1 MQFPSYTILIHALIF
16 IALFSNSVKLRQAV
30 ENLVSRHGSSGEIK
44 ANMDPDVSDEY
55 ERHRDFLV
63 KSVQQLKGSLEEE
76 VMSNSKSLNELMKTN
91 MTLIDQI
98 NKQREENKML
108 KGTVSAA
115 TGRLTQLARVAA
127 EKMAMAAKE
136 AEKQEILGLPKPGP
150 TGTKPGSKTV
160 KRGSGGVRDSLE
172 SDMFGS
178 LFASKEPESTDMEGP
193 LFILERNRRRI
204 QTMRLFISELQ
215 DRIIGGPVVPLS
227 MTSATILPPL
237 DDSISRPPATEFN
250 GFSDSLDLMSPTY

>member
-1 MQFPSYTILIHALIF
+1 MGPY
-16 IALFSNSVKLRQAV
+16 SVKLKQAV
-30 ENLVSRHGSSGEIK
+30 EKLVLRHGSSGEIK
-44 ANMDPDVSDEY
+44 TNMDPDVGDEY

-76 VMSNSKSLNELMKTN
+76 VMSNAKSLNELMKIN

-127 EKMAMAAKE
+127 DKMIMAAKE
-136 AEKQEILGLPKPGP
+136 AEKQGILGLPKPGP
-150 TGTKPGSKTV
+150 SRSKPDPETG
-160 KRGSGGVRDSLE
+160 KRGSRGARDSLE
-172 SDMFGS
+172 SDMFES

-204 QTMRLFISELQ
+204 QAMRLFISELEG
-215 DRIIGGPVVPLS
+215 RIIRGPVVPLS
-227 MTSATILPPL
+227 ITSATSLPPL
-237 DDSISRPPATEFN
+237 EDSISRPATELFN
-250 GFSDSLDLMSPTY
+250 GFNDSLDLMSPTYT